1 MLNSLLMQND
11 PKCFYQ
17 FFLLQVPSS
26 SDFAFLFLE
35 NLTKRE
41 ELLSLNCIGFNIVGD
56 AGSSYTTEL
65 ERSLSGQSSLDLQ
78 ENKMYCILGNVHSRF
93 IPIVSRRIQDWANF
107 TVSNHLFLN
116 TTVSG

>member
-78 ENKMYCILGNVHSRF
+78 ENKMYCILGNIHPRF
-93 IPIVSRRIQDWANF
+93 IPPPLLPLLSAGGFKIGRISLSQIIF
-107 TVSNHLFLN
+107 F
-116 TTVSG
+116 